1 MNCKS
6 VQELLP
12 LYVSRDLEEGRT
24 RLVTAHVQTC
34 AECGNTAAEYHETQ
48 RLLRD
53 FAPPAFSE
61 SVYAGIRQRIM
72 REIETEAPA
81 VNPSSFERLFA
92 GWFRP
97 RLSWAVAS
105 VLLLTVGLFAFYFI
119 VNRGRHNGTITAG
132 QTEGSPQK
140 PGVVASKSPSIDPP
154 RESNESGIK
163 SAIPGKG
170 SQTAKA
176 PNRPRRSPMKQRGEA
191 PIGGAPTLAVNGP
204 SQRLINTQV
213 SPATNSFEPEA
224 VPSSEKVLRMEMQT
238 RDPNIRIIWLT
249 PQRTKHDSPGKVS
262 KGV

>member
-34 AECGNTAAEYHETQ
+34 AQCGNSAAEYHETQ
-48 RLLRD
+48 RLLHE

-61 SVYAGIRQRIM
+61 SVYAGIRQRVM

-81 VNPSSFERLFA
+81 VTALSFERLFA

-105 VLLLTVGLFAFYFI
+105 VLLVAVCLFAFYFI
-119 VNRGRHNGTITAG
+119 ANRGRNNGTMTAG
-132 QTEGSPQK
+132 QNEASQK
-140 PGVVASKSPSIDPP
+140 SGAIASKSPAIAPS
-154 RESNESGIK
+154 RESNAPGIELTTQH
-163 SAIPGKG
+163 KG
-170 SQTAKA
+170 VKTAKA
-176 PNRPRRSPMKQRGEA
+176 PNRAGRSPMKQRREA
-191 PIGGAPTLAVNGP
+191 PIGGAPTLAVTTP
-204 SQRLINTQV
+204 PQSLINTQV
-213 SPATNSFEPEA
+213 SPVTNSFEPEA
-224 VPSSEKVLRMEMQT
+224 VQPSEKVLRLEMQT
-238 RDPNIRIIWLT
+238 KDPNIRIIWLT